1 MSQAKLKLDKYG
13 RKELIGHLAGPVF
26 IAAVFFLVA
35 GRIDMMRAWLW
46 AIANF
51 LYYFGGLMVILKVNP
66 QLLNERGSWNRKK
79 DTKLWDKVLLQIFGT
94 IGLYFHTVLMAL
106 DVGRFEWSI
115 LNPWFILPGMI
126 LFTGGFNLVYWA
138 MAENTHF
145 ETTVRIQHDR
155 NHRVITTG
163 PYRIVRHPGYAGLI
177 IINFG
182 STMILGSMY
191 GFITAFATLIVLG
204 IRTWLEDRTL
214 ATELQGYQEYRK
226 KVRYRLLPF
235 IW

>member
-94 IGLYFHTVLMAL
+94 IGLYFHTVLIAL

>member
-1 MSQAKLKLDKYG
+1 MPREKIKLDRYG
-13 RKELIGHLAGPVF
+13 RKELIGHVVGPVF

-35 GRIDMMRAWLW
+35 GRMDIYRAWLW
-46 AIANF
+46 AIVTF
-51 LYYFGGLMVILKVNP
+51 LYYVGGMMVILKVNP
-66 QLLNERGSWNRKK
+66 QLLNERGGWNRKK

-94 IGLYFHTVLMAL
+94 IGLYFHTILMAL

-115 LNPWFILPGMI
+115 LSPWFILPGMI
-126 LFTGGFNLVYWA
+126 LLTGGFNLLYWA

-145 ETTVRIQHDR
+145 ETTVRIQYDR

-177 IINFG
+177 IVNFG
-182 STMILGSMY
+182 SSMILGSLY

-214 ATELQGYQEYRK
+214 ATELDGYQAYRE
-226 KVRYRLLPF
+226 KVKYRLFPL

>member
-1 MSQAKLKLDKYG
+1 MAEVKVKLDRYG
-13 RKELIGHLAGPVF
+13 RKELIGHIAGPVF

-35 GRIDMMRAWLW
+35 GRMDIYRAWLW
-46 AIANF
+46 AIATF
-51 LYYFGGLMVILKVNP
+51 LYYVGGVMVILKVNP

-115 LNPWFILPGMI
+115 LSPWFILPGMI
-126 LFTGGFNLVYWA
+126 LLTGGFNLLYWA

-145 ETTVRIQHDR
+145 ETTVRIQYER
-155 NHRVITTG
+155 NHQVISTG

-177 IINFG
+177 IANFG

-214 ATELQGYQEYRK
+214 ATELDGYQAYRENVK
-226 KVRYRLLPF
+226 YRLFPL